1 MRVRISGDTLSPFFV
16 HSTSTNHGG
25 SYYLP
30 DSRGFLARS
39 THHMTVI
46 TPSGSSL
53 GMISPSLHA
62 TSALFH
68 GCSGRLCGFRFP
80 TSNGQSQVLEEQR
93 MMSSIGASSAIGTTL
108 RGHVYNVDGSL
119 ARIIFNTTVN
129 YVNYFAIDEDS
140 MSEITIP
147 PYGSTKIGPIYFRP
161 PSRGYYNGFLKL
173 ENSLT
178 G

>member
-1 MRVRISGDTLSPFFV
+1 
-16 HSTSTNHGG
+16 
-25 SYYLP
+25 
-30 DSRGFLARS
+30 
-39 THHMTVI
+39 
-46 TPSGSSL
+46 
-53 GMISPSLHA
+53 
-62 TSALFH
+62 
-68 GCSGRLCGFRFP
+68 
-80 TSNGQSQVLEEQR
+80 

-108 RGHVYNVDGSL
+108 RGHVYDSDGSL

-140 MSEITIP
+140 MSEITIS
-147 PYGSTKIGPIYFRP
+147 PYGSTKIGPTYFRP